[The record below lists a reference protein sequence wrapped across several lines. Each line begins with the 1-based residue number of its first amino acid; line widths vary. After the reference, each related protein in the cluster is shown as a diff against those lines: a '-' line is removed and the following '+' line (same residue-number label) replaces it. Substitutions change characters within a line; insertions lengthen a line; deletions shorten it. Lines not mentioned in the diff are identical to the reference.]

1 MAAVARPQAAVR
13 IPAAKTVLVAAEL
26 ADTQLVAAMHQGE
39 AHRAAARQ
47 VAAAATTLAA
57 AGQAGRPLAAAM
69 HRAAAHRAA
78 AHRVAAV
85 ATALAA
91 AGQAGGPL
99 AVAMHRAAAHRAA
112 VVATALAVGVERP
125 TREVH
130 LVARAARRAP
140 VARRGLVDRAVARV
154 VLQPAALPAAAATA
168 LVAGEERPVREVHL
182 VARAGRRVPVDRAEV
197 WVVLQVGAPP
207 ARAAE
212 PEHVPLPLTLAR
224 RRTAA

>member
-1 MAAVARPQAAVR
+1 MAARWNRAGVAAVARPQAAVR

-57 AGQAGRPLAAAM
+57 AGQAGR
-69 HRAAAHRAA
+69 
-78 AHRVAAV
+78 
-85 ATALAA
+85 
-91 AGQAGGPL
+91 PL

-207 ARAAE
+207 AQAAE